1 MVFDTD
7 KLVFEVHNSKQIGSS
22 YCLTLPY
29 SELDERTLRHVLK
42 TQSVNIDEIV
52 EKLENENKLRESTIN
67 SSTFS
72 QALETFENMEK

>member
-1 MVFDTD
+1 MKQKICFDVYDIVKRIKYIDDGYYVVFDTD
-7 KLVFEVHNSKQIGSS
+7 KLIFEVHNSKQIGSS

-52 EKLENENKLRESTIN
+52 EKL
-67 SSTFS
+67 
-72 QALETFENMEK
+72 